1 MPPMKLSLF
10 NSEGREETVELPESV
25 ADSLRDVLDAT
36 PELTFEDA
44 LRQGIEHV
52 VQKHGGQMRP
62 EV

>member
-1 MPPMKLSLF
+1 MKLSLF

-25 ADSLRDVLDAT
+25 ADSLRDVVDAT

-52 VQKHGGQMRP
+52 VQKHGGRMRP

>member
-10 NSEGREETVELPESV
+10 TSEDTEETVELPESL
-25 ADSLRDVLDAT
+25 ADSLRDVVDAT

-52 VQKHGGQMRP
+52 VQKHGGRMRP